1 MAKQYP
7 INLRFCHCPPNLA
20 SMVSPLSAAGLQG
33 ARSVHEGPAA
43 EAVNI
48 IISVYMPGGLIK
60 ELLQARRHG
69 VKWAFTAIQ
78 DTRNEGNNN
87 FRL

>member
-1 MAKQYP
+1 
-7 INLRFCHCPPNLA
+7 
-20 SMVSPLSAAGLQG
+20 MVSPLSAAGLQG

-48 IISVYMPGGLIK
+48 TIGVYMPGGLIQ
-60 ELLQARRHG
+60 ELLQASRHG
-69 VKWAFTAIQ
+69 VKWAFTTVQ